1 MNCITVITLKPII
14 NQHGFLTTVVAISAI
29 LFKDPN
35 ASQPCSP
42 FLDLVP
48 ASNRQL
54 FLLIHGQ
61 KKMHQQKQKLCL
73 LQIQAWVKILNYIYI
88 CCEASKQQA
97 DLQTPNAF
105 CDPSQ
110 TWSISLNI
118 TQDLHGC
125 EVLKSPL
132 LVLKSSFF
140 LVKSPDFFDLTTR
153 AWR

>member
-1 MNCITVITLKPII
+1 MYNRYNPQTDHKPTRIFNNCCRHQRYSFQRSQRIPTLQPFPRSSSCIKPPTVFDTRPKKDASAKTEAV
-14 NQHGFLTTVVAISAI
+14 FVADSS
-29 LFKDPN
+29 LGENFE
-35 ASQPCSP
+35 
-42 FLDLVP
+42 L
-48 ASNRQL
+48 
-54 FLLIHGQ
+54 
-61 KKMHQQKQKLCL
+61 
-73 LQIQAWVKILNYIYI
+73 YIYI